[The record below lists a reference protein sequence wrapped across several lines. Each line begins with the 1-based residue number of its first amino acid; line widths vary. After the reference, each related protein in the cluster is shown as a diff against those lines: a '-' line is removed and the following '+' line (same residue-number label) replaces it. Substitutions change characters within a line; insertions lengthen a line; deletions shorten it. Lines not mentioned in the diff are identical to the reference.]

1 MLFRV
6 RPEHRPLILQLRH
19 YGSTVAKV
27 MSNEK
32 AVSKS
37 ITSITVVHFIFRY
50 VQDVNEM

>member
-37 ITSITVVHFIFRY
+37 ITSITVDQGFHIPLRARC
-50 VQDVNEM
+50 